1 MKKISEFIFKTF
13 GWKAILTLDEP
24 PKSVICIAPHT
35 SNWDFPIG
43 ELFYFVAGRHSHF
56 LMKKAWFFFPMGN
69 LLRSLG
75 GVPVDR
81 SKRTS
86 VTDQMAAEFAKR
98 DYFHVA
104 ITPEGTRS
112 PVKKWK
118 MGFYH
123 IAVKAGVPIQL
134 AYIDYAKKEMG
145 ITKIIYP
152 SGNEAEDMAKIYDFY
167 KDVQPRYPEKFYKMK
182 VK

>member
-1 MKKISEFIFKTF
+1 MKAFGKFIFKIF
-13 GWKAILTLDEP
+13 GWKAITNLPEP
-24 PKSVICIAPHT
+24 LKSVICIAPHT

-43 ELFYFVAGRHSHF
+43 ELYYWVLGRHSHF

-69 LLRSLG
+69 FLRAMG

-81 SKRTS
+81 SKRNS
-86 VTDQMAAEFAKR
+86 VTEQMANEFAKR
-98 DYFHVA
+98 ETFHLA

-118 MGFYH
+118 MGLYH

-145 ITKIIYP
+145 ITKIVYP
-152 SGNEAEDMAKIYDFY
+152 SGNEAADLSEIQDFY
-167 KDVQPRYPEKFYKMK
+167 KDVQPRYPEKFYK
-182 VK
+182 VKN